1 MLQSATKTTGHFF
14 PTFYFKTSYLKA
26 FYTCKEYFK
35 LRKYMLLHLK
45 QFSLEFDFNFT
56 RNLTCLIYTYNNL
69 TIHNV
74 GSYIVLT
81 FQKRQNDKHSRKI
94 GFFRLTV
101 VFLCIGEKRENFRY
115 TLSYIYMC

>member
-1 MLQSATKTTGHFF
+1 
-14 PTFYFKTSYLKA
+14 
-26 FYTCKEYFK
+26 
-35 LRKYMLLHLK
+35 MLLHLK

-56 RNLTCLIYTYNNL
+56 RNLIYTYNNL

-74 GSYIVLT
+74 GSYNVLT

-115 TLSYIYMC
+115 APSYICAKLVNNQHPP